1 MLGEGIMTDYTTI
14 RISVE
19 DKRRLE
25 RLAKIMNCKSLAETL
40 RRVLSIAEKEIDRT
54 EGDVVKAFSTLKY
67 AKDIG
72 ETNAT
77 KVDEYLYG
85 E

>member
-1 MLGEGIMTDYTTI
+1 MTDYTTI
-14 RISVE
+14 RISME
-19 DKRRLE
+19 DKCRLE
-25 RLAKIMNCKSLAETL
+25 RLAKIVNCKSLAETF
-40 RRVLSIAEKEIDRT
+40 RRVLGIAEKRLIGRRDL
-54 EGDVVKAFSTLKY
+54 VKAFSTLKY
-67 AKDIG
+67 ARDIG

>member
-1 MLGEGIMTDYTTI
+1 MIDYTTI
-14 RISVE
+14 RISME
-19 DKRRLE
+19 DKCRLE

-40 RRVLSIAEKEIDRT
+40 RRILSIAEKRLIGQRDL
-54 EGDVVKAFSTLKY
+54 VKAFSTLKY
-67 AKDIG
+67 ARDIG

>member
-1 MLGEGIMTDYTTI
+1 MLKYATI
-14 RISVE
+14 RTSIE

-25 RLAKIMNCKSLAETL
+25 RLAKLMNCTSLAETF
-40 RRVLSIAEKEIDRT
+40 RRILSIAEKELNRT
-54 EGDVVKAFSTLKY
+54 KGNVVKAFSTLRY
-67 AKDIG
+67 ARDIG
-72 ETNAT
+72 ETNAA